1 MASSSLPETWACMN
15 MDVSDSNMSNA
26 LIMSLWEETQAD
38 QEHDEERL
46 RSLIRALEVELD
58 PTTSTTDHGHH
69 DMFMDVTNDPQFGS
83 SNSADNF
90 QLPSDVGYANGG
102 DRSASGFG
110 WIDMEKGSSSQ
121 GDEPIDNSWYLNCDF
136 DEVDCMPSNFGGPQ
150 STAPFEEHGHQNV
163 WQEACNTR
171 MLV

>member
-1 MASSSLPETWACMN
+1 MASSLPESWACIN
-15 MDVSDSNMSNA
+15 MDVNDSNMSNA

-46 RSLIRALEVELD
+46 SSLIRALEVELD
-58 PTTSTTDHGHH
+58 PTTTGGHH
-69 DMFMDVTNDPQFGS
+69 EMFMDTNNNPQFGC

-90 QLPSDVGYANGG
+90 QPSDVGYANHGG
-102 DRSASGFG
+102 DCSASGFG
-110 WIDMEKGSSSQ
+110 WIEMEMGSSSE
-121 GDEPIDNSWYLNCDF
+121 GDEPIDNLYLDSCDF
-136 DEVDCMPSNFGGPQ
+136 DEIDCMSSNFGGPQ
-150 STAPFEEHGHQNV
+150 TAPFEEHGHQNV